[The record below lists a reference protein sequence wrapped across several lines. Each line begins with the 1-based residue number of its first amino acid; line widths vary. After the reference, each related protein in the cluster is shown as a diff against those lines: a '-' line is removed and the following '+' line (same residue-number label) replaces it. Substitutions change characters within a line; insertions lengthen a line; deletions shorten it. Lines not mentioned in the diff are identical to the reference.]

1 MIRALFV
8 LPLLTLFSLIS
19 ISQNCNFSIDPG
31 QDLVLCEPGEI
42 SLNATST
49 GTPLSISWSPQNLF
63 SDATSLNTT
72 ATISGTT
79 TLDLTV
85 EILSEVNLVVN
96 GDFSQ
101 GDTGF
106 SSDYIY
112 GTGGGVGLLS
122 NEGQYA
128 IADNAGDTHNHFDNC
143 SDHTGGGNMMVVNA
157 SGLPNNI
164 WCQTITVDPG
174 ADYDFSAWITS
185 VTDENPA
192 QLQFSI
198 NGSLIG
204 NVFNASSNTCNW
216 DQFSAQWNSG
226 LSTSAEICIVNSNLT
241 PNGNDFAMDD
251 ISFRQICVLNEQ
263 LEVTITELDASW
275 INPGLFCENDIPVDP
290 NSWLSPTA
298 MTGGYWTINEM
309 GASMF
314 DPGYLGP
321 GLHEVTYT
329 VEAMDCSTSFSW
341 TLGVAP
347 FFEAGVPEAFSL
359 CEGESVN
366 ILLSDLLTGESPDGN
381 WLELSSNPSTGSA
394 FNASTGTFNTAGQ
407 LPGTYLFEYSHETVD
422 PCPASTAVVT
432 VNIHSNPE
440 VDAGEDQILDCFD
453 PSAII
458 GDANANINL
467 SYQWS
472 NSNGSIPGA
481 TTPSLSVENEG
492 NYTLLAIDPISG
504 CSNTDQVAV
513 ISNIAEISMT
523 AVTNPISC
531 NATDDGII
539 SITSISGGTEP
550 YLFSIDGN
558 NFTSTTEFT
567 GLSAGNY
574 TLTGVDAFGCET
586 SLELSLEPS
595 NQLTA
600 NLSASVSG
608 SPVTITLGDSLT
620 LNVLTNASPEKI
632 DTIIWTPEILHC
644 PGCFEITVAPTQST
658 TYSIFV
664 IDESGCTA
672 SDEIQV
678 IVQKDDNIYIPNAF
692 SPNDDGIN
700 DIFYIHSAKGIEKVV
715 DFVVVD
721 RWGGLV
727 FQNKD
732 FLPNTSSGG
741 WNGKYRGQ
749 LTAAGVY
756 VYMAKI
762 QLKDGSIITKMGE
775 VSVLY

>member
-8 LPLLTLFSLIS
+8 LPLLTIIPLFSF
-19 ISQNCNFSIDPG
+19 SQNCNFSIDPG
-31 QDLVLCEPGEI
+31 QDQVLCEPGDI
-42 SLNATST
+42 SLSATSS
-49 GTPLSISWSPQNLF
+49 GPPLSVNWSPQNLF
-63 SDATSLNTT
+63 SDASSLNTT
-72 ATISGTT
+72 ATISGST
-79 TLDLTV
+79 TLELTV
-85 EILSEVNLVVN
+85 EVLSEVNLVVN

-143 SDHTGGGNMMVVNA
+143 NDHTGGGNMMVVNA

-164 WCQTITVDPG
+164 WCQTIQVDPG
-174 ADYDFSAWITS
+174 TDYDFSTWITS

-204 NVFNASSNTCNW
+204 EVFNASSNTCNW

-226 LSTSAEICIVNSNLT
+226 LSISAEICIVNSNLT

-251 ISFRQICVLNEQ
+251 ISFRQICVLTEQ

-275 INPGLFCENDIPVDP
+275 INPGLFCENDETVDP

-298 MTGGYWTINEM
+298 LTGGFWTINEI
-309 GASMF
+309 GAAMF

-347 FFEAGVPEAFSL
+347 FFEAGVPQELSI

-366 ILLSDLLTGESPDGN
+366 VPLTDQLSGESPDGS
-381 WLELSSNPSTGSA
+381 WLELSSNPSTGNA
-394 FNASTGTFNTAGQ
+394 FNPGTGTFNTAGQ
-407 LPGTYLFEYSHETVD
+407 IPGTYLFEYSHETVD
-422 PCPASTAVVT
+422 PCPPSSAVVT
-432 VNIHSNPE
+432 ITINPNPVVN
-440 VDAGEDQILDCFD
+440 AGEDQTLDCFD
-453 PSAII
+453 PTAII
-458 GDANANINL
+458 GNENADMSL

-472 NSNGSIPGA
+472 DINGTIPGA
-481 TTPSLSVENEG
+481 TLPSLPVENEG
-492 NYTLLAIDPISG
+492 NYTLLVTDPISG
-504 CSNTDQVAV
+504 CFNTDEVSV
-513 ISNIAEISMT
+513 ISNVSEISMT
-523 AVTNPISC
+523 AVTSPISC

-539 SITSISGGTEP
+539 SITSISGGIEP
-550 YLFSIDGN
+550 YLFSIDGE

-567 GLSAGNY
+567 GLSSGNY
-574 TLTGVDAFGCET
+574 SLTGVDAFGCET
-586 SLELSLEPS
+586 SLQLTLAPS
-595 NQLTA
+595 NQLSA

-608 SPVTITLGDSLT
+608 SPVIITLGDSLT
-620 LNVLTNASPEKI
+620 LNVVTNVSPEKI
-632 DTIIWTPEILHC
+632 DTIIWFPESLNC
-644 PGCFEITVAPTQST
+644 PGCSEITVAPTQST
-658 TYSIFV
+658 SYSIFV
-664 IDESGCTA
+664 IDESGCTD

-678 IVQKDDNIYIPNAF
+678 IVEKDDNIYIPNAF

-700 DIFYIHSAKGIEKVV
+700 DIFYIHSAKGVEKVV
-715 DFVVVD
+715 ELIVVD

-732 FLPNTSSGG
+732 FLPNTSSTG

>member
-8 LPLLTLFSLIS
+8 LPLLTIIPLFSF
-19 ISQNCNFSIDPG
+19 SQNCNFDIDPG
-31 QDLVLCEPGEI
+31 QDVVLCEPGEI
-42 SLNATST
+42 SLSATSS
-49 GTPLSISWSPQNLF
+49 GTPLAVNWSPQNIF

-72 ATISGTT
+72 ATVTGTT
-79 TLDLTV
+79 TLELSV
-85 EILSEVNLVVN
+85 EVLSEVNLVVN
-96 GDFSQ
+96 GDFSL

-143 SDHTGGGNMMVVNA
+143 NDHTGGGNMMVVNA

-174 ADYDFSAWITS
+174 TDYDFSTWITS

-198 NGSLIG
+198 NGGLIG
-204 NVFNASSNTCNW
+204 EVFNASSNTCNW

-251 ISFRQICVLNEQ
+251 ITFRQICVITEE

-275 INPGLFCENDIPVDP
+275 INPGLFCENDAAVDP

-298 MTGGYWTINEM
+298 LTGGNWAINEI
-309 GASMF
+309 GATMF

-347 FFEAGVPEAFSL
+347 FFEAGVPEEMSV
-359 CEGESVN
+359 CEGESTN
-366 ILLSDLLTGESPDGN
+366 ILLIDLLAGESPDGN
-381 WLELSSNPSTGSA
+381 WLELSSNPSTGNA
-394 FNASTGTFNTAGQ
+394 FNASSGTFNTSGQ
-407 LPGTYLFEYSHETVD
+407 LAGTYLFEYSHETVD
-422 PCPASTAVVT
+422 PCPASNAVVT
-432 VNIHSNPE
+432 INIYPNPE
-440 VDAGEDQILDCFD
+440 VNAGDDQTLDCFD
-453 PSAII
+453 SSTII
-458 GDANANINL
+458 GNANADMSLN
-467 SYQWS
+467 YQWS
-472 NSNGSIPGA
+472 DLSGTIAGA
-481 TTPSLSVENEG
+481 TLPTLTVDSEG
-492 NYTLLAIDPISG
+492 NYSLLATNPVSG
-504 CSNTDQVAV
+504 CFNTDEVSV
-513 ISNIAEISMT
+513 ISNVSEISMT
-523 AVTNPISC
+523 AETIPISC

-539 SITSISGGTEP
+539 SLTSISGGTEP
-550 YLFSIDGN
+550 YLFSIDGE
-558 NFTSTTEFT
+558 NFTSATEFT
-567 GLSAGNY
+567 GLSAGNF

-595 NQLTA
+595 NQLSA
-600 NLSASVSG
+600 NLSASISG

-620 LNVLTNASPEKI
+620 LSVLTNAAPEKI
-632 DTIIWTPEILHC
+632 DTIIWTPESLNC
-644 PGCFEITVAPTQST
+644 PGCFEVTVAPTQST
-658 TYSIFV
+658 SYSIFV
-664 IDESGCTA
+664 IDDSGCTA
-672 SDEIQV
+672 VDEMQV
-678 IVQKDDNIYIPNAF
+678 IVEKEDNIYIPNAF

-700 DIFYIHSAKGIEKVV
+700 DIFYIHAAKGIEKVIE
-715 DFVVVD
+715 FIVVD

-732 FLPNTSSGG
+732 FQPNTSSTG
-741 WNGKYRGQ
+741 WNGKYKGQ